1 MAIDSFAIRDMH
13 HAAPSTP
20 IIVRGVAGIVFGA
33 IALFVPGI
41 ALASLV
47 MIFAA
52 YLLLDGI
59 FALMASARA
68 ARVHSPWGWLALEGV
83 VTVLAGGF
91 ALLMPGATVVAL
103 MVLLA
108 VWACL
113 SGVLLVIAALTAR
126 PHTRGRWWLALA
138 GVVSLVWGG
147 LLFGWPGA
155 GAIALVLWLGAY
167 ALVFGV
173 VLLVTGARM
182 RSAQRSTREFLP

>member
-1 MAIDSFAIRDMH
+1 MNPSAVHDMR
-13 HAAPSTP
+13 HAAPATP
-20 IIVRGVAGIVFGA
+20 IIVRGIAGIVFGA

-59 FALMASARA
+59 FAVTAAARA
-68 ARVHSPWGWLALEGV
+68 ARVRAPWGWLALEGV

-108 VWACL
+108 LWACL

-126 PHTRGRWWLALA
+126 RQTQGRWWMALA
-138 GVVSLVWGG
+138 GIVSIVWGG

-167 ALVFGV
+167 ALVFGI

-182 RSAQRSTREFLP
+182 RSASRTTREFLP